1 MSDLAA
7 LETQLNQLIMDGHA
21 LAAFERFYAEE
32 IVMQENTAPPV
43 VGKARNRER
52 EQAFFGSI
60 AAAKIH
66 LLGSAVGDG
75 VSYSEWIYELDFKD
89 GRRISM
95 NEVSARRWK
104 DGLVVHE
111 RFYYN
116 PAG

>member
-7 LETQLNQLIMDGHA
+7 LETQLTAIIRGGPGT
-21 LAAFERFYAEE
+21 AACERCYSEE
-32 IVMQENTAPPV
+32 IVMPETAATPV
-43 VGKARNRER
+43 VGKARTRHR
-52 EQAFFGSI
+52 AQTFFGSI